1 MSEKENTQKKWLI
14 LIVVLA
20 LVFCSILA
28 WFLMSQ
34 NKSRNEDDQSL
45 TENLHMAE
53 STTSKPELTENL
65 NTVEIS
71 LSNYKVYRLD
81 EADFGFAIAKMHIKA
96 DEAIHI
102 TLDHFKTGEGIVL
115 NDVDSY
121 IAQLEQNSYFLGRQN
136 VWYSIIS
143 EDTETDA
150 NIFIPFKD
158 KNENTLDLA
167 CDIADDMKWSIDL
180 RKNAG
185 TADQLQYKAD
195 DIITDGKTYQM
206 TVSAAYDISGDY
218 VYQTENGNQIEYYM
232 PSTTKLYAFKIEAV
246 SLWGDTIVVESARYV
261 PKDSSET
268 FAALDA
274 SIQTMKFEN
283 ILGREINEK
292 DTGYLFFVAYDPDDN
307 PVTYEGVLKL
317 KLQGSEN
324 EVIINVDL
332 N

>member
-1 MSEKENTQKKWLI
+1 MDEKETSQKKWLI
-14 LIVVLA
+14 LIAVLA
-20 LVFCSILA
+20 LVFCSILV
-28 WFLMSQ
+28 WFLFSQ
-34 NKSRNEDDQSL
+34 KSGKEEADKSMTED
-45 TENLHMAE
+45 LHMAE
-53 STTSKPELTENL
+53 TTTAKPELTEDL

-71 LSNYKVYRLD
+71 LSDYRVYRLD
-81 EADFGFAIAKMHIKA
+81 EADFGFVIAKMHVKA

-121 IAQLEQNSYFLGRQN
+121 ITALEQNSYFLGRQN

-143 EDTETDA
+143 ENNETDA

-158 KNENTLDLA
+158 KNENTLDLS
-167 CDIADDMKWSIDL
+167 CDIAEDMKWTIDL
-180 RKNAG
+180 SKNAG

-195 DIITDGKTYQM
+195 DIITDGRTYQM
-206 TVSAAYDISGDY
+206 TVSAAYDITGDY
-218 VYQTENGNQIEYYM
+218 VYQTENGIQMEYYM
-232 PSTTKLYAFKIEAV
+232 PSTTKLYAFKVEAV
-246 SLWGDTIVVESARYV
+246 SLWGDTIVIESAKYV
-261 PKDSSET
+261 PTDSNET
-268 FAALDA
+268 FTALDA
-274 SIQTMKFEN
+274 AIETMKYEN
-283 ILGREINEK
+283 ILNREISEK
-292 DTGYLFFVAYDPDDN
+292 ESGYLLFVAYDPDDN